1 LRMVRRGQKHFL
13 LWFMLLALASIL
25 FTTEAHAANL
35 HDPSGSFTGLLDLVK
50 NSAAAWDSKLRIYA
64 TRLFWLLATIQL
76 VWTFFP
82 LVFKQADFGEI
93 VGELIRFIM
102 VIGFFYALLL
112 FSAEWAEA
120 VVNSFRQ
127 AGAAAAGLGSTGL
140 KPGDIFG
147 TAVELA
153 NTMDNVETW
162 NPLTSFMI
170 AISSLIVLLCFAFI
184 AAFMGLTIIESYV
197 VINASALFM
206 GFGASQWT
214 REYAMA
220 LVRYAVSVGAKLF
233 VLTLIVGLII
243 DSAKDWAAAY
253 NANADDA
260 SMWTMVG
267 LSLACAYLAKTIPEL
282 IAGMI
287 SGTSAGGGSNVGAM
301 AAAAVAGAAAA
312 AATIA
317 TAGAAAPA
325 AAGALGG
332 SGGVGGL
339 AGAINSSFAG
349 GSGAATGAGATGG
362 MGTGA
367 SVAKMGADS
376 SSLGSGTGGSAAA
389 KSAGAKLGGSNAGS
403 DPSGQAPTSKVSEGV
418 QNAAKQASK
427 AVEGDSDDSSSA
439 QPQSASQG
447 AADDSSSLG
456 TQSAQQGAAD
466 DSSSLG
472 TQSAQQG
479 AVDDSSSLG
488 TQSAPQ
494 GAMDGSSSLGA
505 PSTAQQQAAEAKKG
519 GGVTGHEVANALTRV
534 GGILSAIS
542 VPGMEGAAGL
552 SLGAGAPQPTPEVD
566 SGDNSSMEVQGTEM
580 QNVIRPAEPPAAPK
594 APGGTADSEADT
606 KGDKP

>member
-1 LRMVRRGQKHFL
+1 MVRRGQKHFL
-13 LWFMLLALASIL
+13 LWLMLLALASIL
-25 FTTEAHAANL
+25 FTTEANAADL

-50 NSAAAWDSKLRIYA
+50 NSAAVWDGKLRVYA
-64 TRLFWLLATIQL
+64 QRLFWLLATIQL

-112 FSAEWAEA
+112 FSADWAEA

-127 AGAAAAGLGSTGL
+127 AGATAAGLGSTGL

-206 GFGASQWT
+206 GFGGSQWT

-325 AAGALGG
+325 AAGAMGG
-332 SGGVGGL
+332 GGGLAAGGL
-339 AGAINSSFAG
+339 AGAINSSFSG
-349 GSGAATGAGATGG
+349 VSGAGTGATSGMGAGAS
-362 MGTGA
+362 A
-367 SVAKMGADS
+367 AKMGAGS
-376 SSLGSGTGGSAAA
+376 SSLGSGTGGSVAA
-389 KSAGAKLGGSNAGS
+389 KSAGAKLGGSNAASG
-403 DPSGQAPTSKVSEGV
+403 PSGPAPTSQVSEGV
-418 QNAAKQASK
+418 QKAAKQASK
-427 AVEGDSDDSSSA
+427 AAEGDNDDSNSA
-439 QPQSASQG
+439 QPQSA
-447 AADDSSSLG
+447 
-456 TQSAQQGAAD
+456 
-466 DSSSLG
+466 
-472 TQSAQQG
+472 
-479 AVDDSSSLG
+479 
-488 TQSAPQ
+488 PQ
-494 GAMDGSSSLGA
+494 GEPDGGSSLGA
-505 PSTAQQQAAEAKKG
+505 QSEAQQSAGETKEG
-519 GGVTGHEVANALTRV
+519 SGVTGHQVANALTR
-534 GGILSAIS
+534 GAGILSAIS
-542 VPGMEGAAGL
+542 VPGMESAAGL
-552 SLGAGAPQPTPEVD
+552 SLGAGAPQPAPDAGSV
-566 SGDNSSMEVQGTEM
+566 DNSSMEVQGTET
-580 QNVIRPAEPPAAPK
+580 QNVIRPAEAPAPK
-594 APGGTADSEADT
+594 ASGGTADSEADT

>member
-1 LRMVRRGQKHFL
+1 MVRRGQKHFL

-25 FTTEAHAANL
+25 FTTEAHAADL

-50 NSAAAWDSKLRIYA
+50 NSAAVWDGKLRGYA
-64 TRLFWLLATIQL
+64 QRLFWLLATIQL

-112 FSAEWAEA
+112 FSADWAEA

-127 AGAAAAGLGSTGL
+127 AGATAAGLGSTGL

-162 NPLTSFMI
+162 NPLTAFMI
-170 AISSLIVLLCFAFI
+170 AISSLVVLLCFAFI

-206 GFGASQWT
+206 GFGGSQWT

-220 LVRYAVSVGAKLF
+220 IVRYAVSVGAKLF

-243 DSAKDWAAAY
+243 DSAKGWAAAY

-325 AAGALGG
+325 AAGAMGAGTGGLGA
-332 SGGVGGL
+332 GGL
-339 AGAINSSFAG
+339 AGAINSSVAG
-349 GSGAATGAGATGG
+349 ASSAGAGATGG
-362 MGTGA
+362 MGAGMSAVSGA
-367 SVAKMGADS
+367 GNAG
-376 SSLGSGTGGSAAA
+376 LGSSTGGSAAA
-389 KSAGAKLGGSNAGS
+389 KSAGAKLGGSDAASG
-403 DPSGQAPTSKVSEGV
+403 PSASAPTSQVSEGV
-418 QNAAKQASK
+418 QKAAKQASK
-427 AVEGDSDDSSSA
+427 AAQGDSDDSKTA
-439 QPQSASQG
+439 QPQSA
-447 AADDSSSLG
+447 
-456 TQSAQQGAAD
+456 
-466 DSSSLG
+466 
-472 TQSAQQG
+472 
-479 AVDDSSSLG
+479 
-488 TQSAPQ
+488 PQ
-494 GAMDGSSSLGA
+494 GGQGDTKESSGI
-505 PSTAQQQAAEAKKG
+505 
-519 GGVTGHEVANALTRV
+519 TGHQVASALTR
-534 GGILSAIS
+534 GAGILSAIS

-552 SLGAGAPQPTPEVD
+552 SLGAGSPQPMPGAA
-566 SGDNSSMEVQGTEM
+566 SGDDSSMGVQGDDV
-580 QNVIRPAEPPAAPK
+580 QNVIRPADAPAAPK
-594 APGGTADSEADT
+594 APSGTADSEADT
-606 KGDKP
+606 KEDKP

>member
-1 LRMVRRGQKHFL
+1 MVRRGQKHFR

-25 FTTEAHAANL
+25 FTTAAHAADL

-50 NSAAAWDSKLRIYA
+50 NSAAVWDGKLRVYA
-64 TRLFWLLATIQL
+64 QRLFWLLATIQL

-82 LVFKQADFGEI
+82 LVFRQADFGEI

-112 FSAEWAEA
+112 FSADWAEA

-127 AGAAAAGLGSTGL
+127 AGATAAGLGSTGL

-282 IAGMI
+282 IAAMI

-325 AAGALGG
+325 AAGAAGGG
-332 SGGVGGL
+332 SGLGGL

-349 GSGAATGAGATGG
+349 GSGAGAGAGAGATGG
-362 MGTGA
+362 MSSGA
-367 SVAKMGADS
+367 SVAKMGAGS

-389 KSAGAKLGGSNAGS
+389 KSAGAKLGGSNAASG
-403 DPSGQAPTSKVSEGV
+403 PSGSAPTSQVSEGV
-418 QNAAKQASK
+418 QKAAKQASK
-427 AVEGDSDDSSSA
+427 AAEGDSDDSGSA
-439 QPQSASQG
+439 QPQSAPQG
-447 AADDSSSLG
+447 DVDGGSSLG
-456 TQSAQQGAAD
+456 TQSESQQPAG
-466 DSSSLG
+466 
-472 TQSAQQG
+472 
-479 AVDDSSSLG
+479 
-488 TQSAPQ
+488 
-494 GAMDGSSSLGA
+494 
-505 PSTAQQQAAEAKKG
+505 EAKES
-519 GGVTGHEVANALTRV
+519 GGVTGHQVANAVTR
-534 GGILSAIS
+534 GAGILSAIS

-552 SLGAGAPQPTPEVD
+552 SLGAGAPQPMPGAG
-566 SGDNSSMEVQGTEM
+566 SGDNSNMEVQGEVQGTET
-580 QNVIRPAEPPAAPK
+580 QNVIRPAEAPAAPK

>member
-1 LRMVRRGQKHFL
+1 MVRRGQKHFL
-13 LWFMLLALASIL
+13 LWLMLLAFASIL
-25 FTTEAHAANL
+25 LTTEANAADL

-50 NSAAAWDSKLRIYA
+50 NSASVWDSKLRVYA
-64 TRLFWLLATIQL
+64 TRLFWLLAAIQL

-127 AGAAAAGLGSTGL
+127 AGATAAGLGSTGL

-325 AAGALGG
+325 AAGAMGGGG
-332 SGGVGGL
+332 SLGGL

-349 GSGAATGAGATGG
+349 GSSAATGAGATGG
-362 MGTGA
+362 MGSGA
-367 SVAKMGADS
+367 SLAKMGAGS

-389 KSAGAKLGGSNAGS
+389 KSAGAKLGGSNAASG
-403 DPSGQAPTSKVSEGV
+403 PSGSAPTAQVSDGV
-418 QNAAKQASK
+418 QKAAKQAGK
-427 AVEGDSDDSSSA
+427 AVESESDDSNSA
-439 QPQSASQG
+439 QPQSAPQ
-447 AADDSSSLG
+447 ADPDGGSSLG
-456 TQSAQQGAAD
+456 TQPEAQQPAGGAKE
-466 DSSSLG
+466 S
-472 TQSAQQG
+472 
-479 AVDDSSSLG
+479 
-488 TQSAPQ
+488 
-494 GAMDGSSSLGA
+494 GS
-505 PSTAQQQAAEAKKG
+505 
-519 GGVTGHEVANALTRV
+519 VTGHHVANALTRSA
-534 GGILSAIS
+534 GILSAIS

-552 SLGAGAPQPTPEVD
+552 SLGAGAPQPTPGAG
-566 SGDNSSMEVQGTEM
+566 SGDNSNMEVQETET
-580 QNVIRPAEPPAAPK
+580 QNVIRPAEAPAAPK
-594 APGGTADSEADT
+594 APSGTADSEADT

>member
-1 LRMVRRGQKHFL
+1 MVRRGQKHFL
-13 LWFMLLALASIL
+13 LWFMLLALTSIL
-25 FTTEAHAANL
+25 FTTEANAADL

-50 NSAAAWDSKLRIYA
+50 NSAAVWDSKLRVYA

-184 AAFMGLTIIESYV
+184 AAFMALTIIESYV

-243 DSAKDWAAAY
+243 DSAKGWAAAY

-267 LSLACAYLAKTIPEL
+267 LSLVCAYLAKTIPEL

-325 AAGALGG
+325 AAGAMGGGGGLGA
-332 SGGVGGL
+332 GGL

-349 GSGAATGAGATGG
+349 GSSPGASAGATGG

-367 SVAKMGADS
+367 SVAKMGAGS

-389 KSAGAKLGGSNAGS
+389 KSAGAKLGGSNAASG
-403 DPSGQAPTSKVSEGV
+403 PSGSAPTSQVSEGV
-418 QNAAKQASK
+418 QKAAKQASK

-439 QPQSASQG
+439 QPQSAPQG
-447 AADDSSSLG
+447 EVDGGSSLG
-456 TQSAQQGAAD
+456 TQPEVQQPA
-466 DSSSLG
+466 S
-472 TQSAQQG
+472 
-479 AVDDSSSLG
+479 
-488 TQSAPQ
+488 
-494 GAMDGSSSLGA
+494 
-505 PSTAQQQAAEAKKG
+505 EAKES
-519 GGVTGHEVANALTRV
+519 GGVTGHQVANALTR
-534 GGILSAIS
+534 GAGILSAIS

-552 SLGAGAPQPTPEVD
+552 SLGAGAPQPMPGAG
-566 SGDNSSMEVQGTEM
+566 SGDNSNMEVQGTEA
-580 QNVIRPAEPPAAPK
+580 QNVIRPAEAPAAPK